1 MSTQSL
7 ARATTLSAAD
17 VIGPYSR
24 WPRQT
29 HKRPVLA
36 YAAAGT
42 TFAVAALFVHCVAPL
57 L

>member
-1 MSTQSL
+1 MSTQSH

-17 VIGPYSR
+17 VIGPFSR
-24 WPRQT
+24 WPRQKQ
-29 HKRPVLA
+29 KRPIRA

-42 TFAVAALFVHCVAPL
+42 TFAAAALFVHCVAPL